1 MGYLTPGQDF
11 TDFRT
16 FLIFEISFLSGS
28 CRLCLKIDFTISI
41 RQNLKNMCAAAIC
54 THTQNVL
61 IYSLCRHAMMLKKR
75 RKVLFD

>member
-54 THTQNVL
+54 THTHTERFDLFPLQTCNDAEKKEKS
-61 IYSLCRHAMMLKKR
+61 SL
-75 RKVLFD
+75 